1 MPRGFPGPTVKTPAK
16 TPTARRGKTSSAT
29 PTPDNQP
36 LQPSDGWATK
46 SLQKPKPRG
55 KGRPFQPG
63 NPYGRPKGSK
73 NKVKPLEKPKRKAT
87 GKPFEPGNCNGGRP
101 KGSKNKFSR
110 DLKEAYLLARP
121 GGVGWLPQKASAAG
135 EPVALYDRSVQA
147 AADDAGGKSGR
158 AAHRRARLLHS
169 GGGLKP
175 MCLACS
181 SISHVV
187 Q

>member
-46 SLQKPKPRG
+46 SLQKPKPLARQNQA
-55 KGRPFQPG
+55 FQPG

-110 DLKEAYLLARP
+110 DLKEAYLLAANAC
-121 GGVGWLPQKASAAG
+121 GGLEGVGWLPEKASAAG
-135 EPVALYDRSVQA
+135 EPVALYDRTVEA
-147 AADDAGGKSGR
+147 AADDAGGNPD
-158 AAHRRARLLHS
+158 APLIVRRVYYLRDED
-169 GGGLKP
+169 
-175 MCLACS
+175 
-181 SISHVV
+181 
-187 Q
+187 